1 MTGVGTGTAGTGG
14 EKPENRVTTP
24 GMTIALTRGWR
35 SPVINKRL
43 LIENLADRLRDGSF
57 LMLLAAALVVFA
69 SR

>member
-1 MTGVGTGTAGTGG
+1 M
-14 EKPENRVTTP
+14 
-24 GMTIALTRGWR
+24 
-35 SPVINKRL
+35 NKRL